1 MKTALITGVSGY
13 LGSHVAKELKKS
25 GWKVIGLDIVHT
37 INPYIDIF
45 YLCNISDAVSL
56 DELFSRVKI
65 DTVFH
70 FAGLIEVGSSVKNP
84 AGYWKTNAGG
94 TINLLDIMKRHKVE
108 NILYSSTAGLY
119 ETNNILLN
127 EECPLNPDN
136 NPYAGSKYVAEI
148 AIRQSGL
155 NYQIFRYFNLAGAD
169 PDGEFGENHFPE
181 THLIPR
187 IFENLNN
194 FTIYGND
201 YDTVDG
207 TCVRDYVHVSDVAE
221 AHVLAANNLN
231 NLTINLGTGVGYS
244 VKEIVNLVEFVTGNR
259 VNFTFGERRGG
270 DPSQLVADIT
280 LAKECLHYRPK
291 HSIVSIIDTAYK
303 WHSQNEKR
311 TDTV

>member
-13 LGSHVAKELKKS
+13 LGSHVAKALKKA
-25 GWKVIGLDIVHT
+25 GWKVVGLDIQHT

-56 DELFSRVKI
+56 DELFTRVKF

-119 ETNNILLN
+119 ETNNVLLN
-127 EECPLNPDN
+127 EECPLNPHN
-136 NPYAGSKYVAEI
+136 NPYAGSKYAAEI
-148 AIRQSGL
+148 AIKQSGL

-187 IFENLNN
+187 IFQNLNN

-201 YDTVDG
+201 YDTMDG

-221 AHVLAANNLN
+221 AHVLAAENLR
-231 NLTINLGTGVGYS
+231 NLTINLGTGIGYS
-244 VKEIVNLVEFVTGNR
+244 VKEIVNLVEFVTGTR
-259 VNFTFGERRGG
+259 VNFTFGERRDG
-270 DPSQLVADIT
+270 DPSQLVADIS
-280 LAKECLHYRPK
+280 LAKEQLQFLPNHN
-291 HSIVSIIDTAYK
+291 IISIILTAYE
-303 WHSQNEKR
+303 WHEKQTR
-311 TDTV
+311 GNIV